1 MAEGDL
7 GDFVGVEAD
16 QAPKPLTI
24 GMRFFGDGAYFMGG
38 SSVMRPGLA
47 ITNARI
53 RATFRHGAWLFFADC
68 DFAYGRFSQKDLF
81 VRYRLGDQSPVQHD
95 FVFGY
100 YIEPATMSRNSG
112 EGALHFMFLAAPAA
126 ALTPGR
132 ALGFSYRVRGP
143 WYYAQQG
150 VFTPDLYNA
159 QATRG
164 QRWAISGRWL
174 LRWLCEAGC
183 GAHVGVNARYL
194 LLPRGSDADGTL
206 RSVLVYKSPLENK
219 VDTRWDGLSVEV
231 PWTRSTVGLGVEALL
246 VAGHFFARCEW
257 LCNWVSKARND
268 ELAFVAQGGKLDTP
282 GALAA
287 WIDANPL
294 ATSRFRGTYVEM
306 GYQITGPGYSY
317 NSENAVLGD
326 SKNAGALEVVARY
339 SYTNLNS
346 IFEGEEYRPEL
357 KRYTLPGTGLAALG
371 EGRSV
376 AGGILHAAT
385 LGVNYAVT
393 NHVKLM
399 ASYLLG
405 NMQHPAYP
413 SNSWVH
419 AIQGRLSFTF

>member
-1 MAEGDL
+1 MDL
-7 GDFVGVEAD
+7 VGIAAQE
-16 QAPKPLTI
+16 APKPLTI

-38 SSVMRPGLA
+38 SSEMRPGLA
-47 ITNARI
+47 ITNARF
-53 RATFRHGAWLFFADC
+53 RATFRHGAWFVFADC
-68 DFAYGRFSQKDLF
+68 DFAYGRFSQKDLY
-81 VRYRLGDQSPVQHD
+81 VRYRIDTPQEVQHD

-100 YIEPATMSRNSG
+100 YMEPSSMSRNAG
-112 EGALHFMFLAAPAA
+112 DGALHFMSMPAPILALA
-126 ALTPGR
+126 PGR
-132 ALGFSYRVRGP
+132 ALGFSYRVRGS
-143 WYYAQQG
+143 WYYADQG

-164 QRWAISGRWL
+164 QRWAVSGRWL
-174 LRWLCEAGC
+174 LRWLCDAGC

-219 VDTRWDGLSVEV
+219 VDTRWDGLRVEV

-246 VAGHFFARCEW
+246 VAGHFFARWER
-257 LCNWVSKARND
+257 LCNWVRKTRND
-268 ELAFVAQGGKLDTP
+268 EQAFVAQGGKLDTP

-287 WIDANPL
+287 WIDANPF

-317 NSENAVLGD
+317 NSEKALLGN
-326 SKNAGALEVVARY
+326 SRNSGTLEVVARY

-346 IFEGEEYRPEL
+346 IYEGDVYRPSL
-357 KRYTLPGTGLAALG
+357 KRYTLPGGGLAALG

-376 AGGILHAAT
+376 AGGVLHATT

-419 AIQGRLSFTF
+419 AFQGRVSFTF